1 MDQTLE
7 LLLSRIDDQRKTVLI
22 NLGDGAAK
30 DYASYTNMTGYIRG
44 LSVAESLIKDLAKRM
59 ESGED
64 E

>member
-7 LLLSRIDDQRKTVLI
+7 LLLSRIEDQRKTILI

-44 LSVAESLIKDLAKRM
+44 LSVAESIIKDLAQRM
-59 ESGED
+59 ETFED

>member
-7 LLLSRIDDQRKTVLI
+7 LLLSRIEDQRKQVLM

-30 DYASYTNMTGYIRG
+30 DFASYTNMTGYIRG
-44 LSVAESLIKDLAKRM
+44 LSVAESIIKDLAQRM
-59 ESGED
+59 ETFED

>member
-7 LLLSRIDDQRKTVLI
+7 LLLSRIEDQRKQVLI

-30 DYASYTNMTGYIRG
+30 DFASYTNMTGYIRG
-44 LSVAESLIKDLAKRM
+44 LSVAESMIKDLAQKM
-59 ESGED
+59 ETFED

>member
-1 MDQTLE
+1 MDQSLE
-7 LLLSRIDDQRKTVLI
+7 LLLSRIEDQRKTVLI

-44 LSVAESLIKDLAKRM
+44 LSVAESIIKDLAQRM
-59 ESGED
+59 ETFED

>member
-30 DYASYTNMTGYIRG
+30 DFASYANMTGYIRG
-44 LSVAESLIKDLAKRM
+44 LSVAESMIKDLAQKM
-59 ESGED
+59 ETFED

>member
-7 LLLSRIDDQRKTVLI
+7 LLLSRIDDQRKTVLS

-30 DYASYTNMTGYIRG
+30 DFASYSNMVGYVRG
-44 LSVAESLIKDLAKRM
+44 LSVAESMIKDLAQRM
-59 ESGED
+59 ETFED

>member
-7 LLLSRIDDQRKTVLI
+7 LLLSRIEDQRKTVLN

-30 DYASYTNMTGYIRG
+30 DFASYQNMAGYIRG
-44 LSVAESLIKDLAKRM
+44 LSVAESLIKDLAQRM
-59 ESGED
+59 ETYGD

>member
-30 DYASYTNMTGYIRG
+30 DYASYQEMVGFIRG
-44 LSVAESLIKDLAKRM
+44 LSTVDAVIKDLAKRM
-59 ESGED
+59 ETYDD

>member
-1 MDQTLE
+1 M
-7 LLLSRIDDQRKTVLI
+7 SRIDDQRKTVLN

-30 DYASYTNMTGYIRG
+30 DFASYTNMVGYIHG

-59 ESGED
+59 ETYDD

>member
-7 LLLSRIDDQRKTVLI
+7 LLLSRIDDQRKQVII

-30 DYASYTNMTGYIRG
+30 DFASYQNMVGYIRG
-44 LSVAESLIKDLAKRM
+44 LSVAESFIKDLAQRM
-59 ESGED
+59 ETFED

>member
-7 LLLSRIDDQRKTVLI
+7 LLMSRIEDQRKTVLI

-30 DYASYTNMTGYIRG
+30 DFASYTNMTGYIRG
-44 LSVAESLIKDLAKRM
+44 LSVAESIIKDLAQKM
-59 ESGED
+59 ETFED

>member
-7 LLLSRIDDQRKTVLI
+7 LLLSRIEDQRKTVLI

-30 DYASYTNMTGYIRG
+30 DFASYTNMTGYIRG
-44 LSVAESLIKDLAKRM
+44 LSVAESIIKDLAQRM
-59 ESGED
+59 ETYDD

>member
-7 LLLSRIDDQRKTVLI
+7 LLLSRIEDQRKQVLN

-30 DYASYTNMTGYIRG
+30 DFASYTNMTGYIRG
-44 LSVAESLIKDLAKRM
+44 LSVAESIIKDLAQRM
-59 ESGED
+59 ETFED

>member
-7 LLLSRIDDQRKTVLI
+7 LLMSRIEDQRKTVLM

-44 LSVAESLIKDLAKRM
+44 LSVAESIIKDLAQRM
-59 ESGED
+59 ETFED

>member
-7 LLLSRIDDQRKTVLI
+7 LLLSRIDDQRKQVII

-30 DYASYTNMTGYIRG
+30 DFASYQNMVGYIRG
-44 LSVAESLIKDLAKRM
+44 LSVAESFIKDLAQRM
-59 ESGED
+59 ETYDD

>member
-7 LLLSRIDDQRKTVLI
+7 LLLSRIDDQRNQVLL

-30 DYASYTNMTGYIRG
+30 DFASYQNMVGYIRG
-44 LSVAESLIKDLAKRM
+44 LSVAEGIIKDLAQRM
-59 ESGED
+59 ETYED

>member
-7 LLLSRIDDQRKTVLI
+7 LLLSRIEDQRKTVLI

-30 DYASYTNMTGYIRG
+30 DFASYTNMTGYIRG
-44 LSVAESLIKDLAKRM
+44 LSVAESIIKELAQRM
-59 ESGED
+59 ETFED

>member
-7 LLLSRIDDQRKTVLI
+7 LLLSRIDDQRKTVLN

-30 DYASYTNMTGYIRG
+30 DYASYTNMVGYIRG
-44 LSVAESLIKDLAKRM
+44 LSVTESMIKDLAQRM
-59 ESGED
+59 ETFDD

>member
-7 LLLSRIDDQRKTVLI
+7 LLLSRIDEQRKTVLM

-44 LSVAESLIKDLAKRM
+44 LSVAESIIKDLAQRM
-59 ESGED
+59 ETFED

>member
-7 LLLSRIDDQRKTVLI
+7 LLLSRIDDQRKQVLL

-30 DYASYTNMTGYIRG
+30 DFASYQNMVGYIRG
-44 LSVAESLIKDLAKRM
+44 LSVAESLIKDLAQRM
-59 ESGED
+59 ETFDD

>member
-30 DYASYTNMTGYIRG
+30 DFASYQNMTGYIRG
-44 LSVAESLIKDLAKRM
+44 LSVAESID
-59 ESGED
+59 
-64 E
+64 

>member
-7 LLLSRIDDQRKTVLI
+7 LLLSRIDDQRKTVLS

-30 DYASYTNMTGYIRG
+30 DFASYQNMTGYIRG
-44 LSVAESLIKDLAKRM
+44 LSVAEGIIKDLAQRM
-59 ESGED
+59 ETFED